1 MQVIPIDN
9 KIQSEKRKC
18 ANIHTQK
25 QAEPMSAQVQ
35 NVPAHICTSAQSPQ
49 LFLNFSSSSSIYRN

>member
-1 MQVIPIDN
+1 MQVILMDN

-25 QAEPMSAQVQ
+25 QAEPVSPQAWK
-35 NVPAHICTSAQSPQ
+35 VPAHICTSAQSPQ
-49 LFLNFSSSSSIYRN
+49 LFLNFSSSSSIHRN